1 MVNGGQPYFV
11 GEVGAAE
18 AAGKAQKVVG
28 DEEQGQDTLCALARV
43 VLDAMSD
50 DGTSCHTCQDA

>member
-1 MVNGGQPYFV
+1 M
-11 GEVGAAE
+11 EAE
-18 AAGKAQKVVG
+18 AAGKGKAQKVVG
-28 DEEQGQDTLCALARV
+28 DEEQGQEAFGALALV